1 MLVAPA
7 PCGSLLVT
15 ACAGLPRDPVTPE
28 LVEKASVLDGA
39 EVRYWGDRS
48 PRNIN
53 ALTAEKWAQ
62 VRSNRPELL
71 RTKRPLVSFLAISGG
86 GSDGA
91 FGAGLLVG
99 WTARGY
105 RPEFD
110 IVTGVSTGA
119 LTAPFAFLGPR
130 YDPALNAVYTT
141 YSTNQ
146 LVTKH
151 PVRGLLGGDA
161 LASNAPLAGVI
172 ASYITPEFLQ
182 EVAHEHARGRRL
194 LIGTT
199 NLDAQ
204 RPVIWDM
211 GRIASSGDPRALEL
225 FRNVLLA
232 SAAIPGLFPPVYIE
246 VNAEGQLR
254 QEMHVD
260 GGTTNQVFLLP
271 TQINSGGMDT
281 KLGIRP
287 IRRLYIVRNGRI
299 DPEFKVVK
307 ASTLAI
313 AGRSISTLIKTQGIG
328 DLYQMYEFAKRNGVA
343 YNLAYIPGDFPDTS
357 TEAFDTVYMSKLFD
371 LGVQRGKDGNAWK
384 KTPPR
389 LGSPSSRD
397 RRQIRGSLSPS
408 FLGSS
413 SSWC

>member
-1 MLVAPA
+1 LPLVAA
-7 PCGSLLVT
+7 LSVA

-39 EVRYWGDRS
+39 QVRYWGDRAPPNMS
-48 PRNIN
+48 

-62 VRSNRPELL
+62 VRSTRPELL
-71 RTKRPLVSFLAISGG
+71 RKKRPLVSFLAISGG

-99 WTARGY
+99 WTARGD

-130 YDPALNAVYTT
+130 YDPALKSVYTS
-141 YSTNQ
+141 YSTDQ

-172 ASYITPEFLQ
+172 AGFITPEFLQ

-211 GRIASSGDPRALEL
+211 GRIASSGDPGALAL

-271 TQINSGGMDT
+271 TQIKSGSIDA
-281 KLGIRP
+281 KLGISP

-343 YNLAYIPGDFPDTS
+343 YNLAYIPGSFPDTS
-357 TEAFDTVYMSKLFD
+357 TEAFDPAYMSKLFD
-371 LGVQRGKDGNAWK
+371 LGLQLGKGGNPWK

-389 LGSPSSRD
+389 LDSPS
-397 RRQIRGSLSPS
+397 
-408 FLGSS
+408 
-413 SSWC
+413 

>member
-1 MLVAPA
+1 L
-7 PCGSLLVT
+7 
-15 ACAGLPRDPVTPE
+15 
-28 LVEKASVLDGA
+28 K
-39 EVRYWGDRS
+39 
-48 PRNIN
+48 
-53 ALTAEKWAQ
+53 
-62 VRSNRPELL
+62 
-71 RTKRPLVSFLAISGG
+71 
-86 GSDGA
+86 
-91 FGAGLLVG
+91 
-99 WTARGY
+99 
-105 RPEFD
+105 
-110 IVTGVSTGA
+110 
-119 LTAPFAFLGPR
+119 
-130 YDPALNAVYTT
+130 AVYTT

-313 AGRSISTLIKTQGIG
+313 AGRSILTLIKTQGIG

-343 YNLAYIPGDFPDTS
+343 YNLAYIPGISPTPAPKPS
-357 TEAFDTVYMSKLFD
+357 TLSTCPSCSISASSVART
-371 LGVQRGKDGNAWK
+371 A
-384 KTPPR
+384 TPGRRPR
-389 LGSPSSRD
+389 LGWAARRDATGAKSVEASRHRSCGPPRPGADLRRARGQRCNEARPLAALRD
-397 RRQIRGSLSPS
+397 RAGSTLTMQQLTRPPP
-408 FLGSS
+408 GTA
-413 SSWC
+413 

>member
-1 MLVAPA
+1 VRVLGVWRFALWGA
-7 PCGSLLVT
+7 ALAALA
-15 ACAGLPRDPVTPE
+15 ACASLPRDPVTPE
-28 LVEKASVLDGA
+28 MEDKVSVLDHVQ
-39 EVRYWGDRS
+39 VRYWGDRA
-48 PRNIN
+48 PPNMA
-53 ALTAEKWAQ
+53 ALAAEKWAQ
-62 VRSNRPELL
+62 VRSTRPA
-71 RTKRPLVSFLAISGG
+71 LVKAGAHPQISFLAVSGG

-99 WTARGY
+99 WTARGD

-130 YDPALNAVYTT
+130 YDQALKDVYTN
-141 YSTNQ
+141 YSTDQ

-151 PVRGLLGGDA
+151 PIRGLLGGEA

-172 ASYITPEFLQ
+172 AKYVDANFLA
-182 EVAHEHARGRRL
+182 EIAHEHARGRRL

-211 GRIASSGDPRALEL
+211 GRIASSGDPSALEL

-232 SAAIPGLFPPVYIE
+232 SAAIPGLFPPVY
-246 VNAEGQLR
+246 VQVHTGGQTL

-271 TQINSGGMDT
+271 NQIAAGSIDA
-281 KLGIRP
+281 KLGISP
-287 IRRLYIVRNGRI
+287 VRRVYIIRNGRL
-299 DPEFKVVK
+299 DPEYKAVK

-328 DLYQMYEFAKRNGVA
+328 DLYQMYEFARRNHIS
-343 YNLAYIPGDFPDTS
+343 YNLAFIPGDFPDTS
-357 TEAFDTVYMSKLFD
+357 TEAFDPKYMSGLFD
-371 LGVQRGKDGNAWK
+371 LGFQLGKSAHPWK
-384 KTPPR
+384 TTPPR
-389 LGSPSSRD
+389 LGSPS
-397 RRQIRGSLSPS
+397 
-408 FLGSS
+408 
-413 SSWC
+413 